1 VDSGAAARSLSEGAI
16 LLIAGVSILL
26 AKKTRMAA
34 TYLGS
39 WILLL
44 VLFIYGPILIVSLAD
59 PSTEVKGSIYQSR
72 DYRVPRW

>member
-1 VDSGAAARSLSEGAI
+1 VDSGAAACSLSEGAI

-44 VLFIYGPILIVSLAD
+44 VIYGPILIVSLAD

>member
-1 VDSGAAARSLSEGAI
+1 
-16 LLIAGVSILL
+16 
-26 AKKTRMAA
+26 MAA